1 MAAHKLRSRSNSLS
15 TLTEASNKHARNVRD
30 DIERGQSTETEE
42 EEDYDKIF
50 NDSILKSES
59 ERSFAKTVHYS
70 QKLDKN
76 AVCLLT
82 DEEIES
88 LRLDKKIRKC
98 EGELIGRKTIDLET
112 RNTSDKSNTSS
123 GVESSSAPAVVVVVD
138 SRPQFR
144 VPFFSKTPL
153 FQP

>member
-1 MAAHKLRSRSNSLS
+1 MAVHKLRSRSNSLS
-15 TLTEASNKHARNVRD
+15 TLTEASDKHAGNVRD
-30 DIERGQSTETEE
+30 DIERSQSTETEE

-98 EGELIGRKTIDLET
+98 EAELIGRKTIVLET
-112 RNTSDKSNTSS
+112 QNTSDKSNTSS
-123 GVESSSAPAVVVVVD
+123 AVESGSAPAVVVVD

-144 VPFFSKTPL
+144 VPFLSKTPL